1 MQSSIAT
8 AVASTLNYIE
18 RELQSSAAAAST
30 SDDCIETKLRSSS
43 ANHVEIATHSNR
55 IMVES
60 LQDITKLLQIKLP
73 AKNIKIGRPKGAGNT
88 VFGKQKFKLS
98 KRKTN

>member
-1 MQSSIAT
+1 
-8 AVASTLNYIE
+8 
-18 RELQSSAAAAST
+18 
-30 SDDCIETKLRSSS
+30 
-43 ANHVEIATHSNR
+43 
-55 IMVES
+55 MVES

-73 AKNIKIGRPKGAGNT
+73 AKNIKIGRPKVAGNT